1 MQGRAQV
8 SVCAAH
14 WVARQNEIINRREK
28 RVQVDTLI
36 KNAQVVLETDI
47 AALDIGIRAGRIVA
61 LVADSAGISADETI
75 DAAGKLLLPGAID
88 IHFHCRA
95 PAYPQRGDF
104 ATETRAAAAGG
115 VTTVF
120 EMPISKP
127 CCATG
132 EVFRMRKTLG
142 ERDAYVNFGLY
153 GAPGLLDRGE
163 INAMVDEGAIG
174 FKIFMTAAPKGRDD
188 EFEGLCLPHV
198 PELYQALNLVAETGL
213 VCAVHAENNQLLEW
227 HTAQLIAANRNDAP
241 AHGASRPPHVEA
253 LAIATLLTLN
263 ESIGVN
269 LHIAHVSGA
278 EALAVIRRFQ
288 ATGSTV
294 SAETCP
300 HYLLFTEADL
310 ARCGPYAK
318 INPPLRAEADQAAL
332 WQGLIDGALLAIT
345 TDHSPFLVEEKE
357 RAREDLWAA
366 PPGAPGVE
374 ELLLGVMHE
383 ALNGR
388 ISINKA
394 VDLMATNGAK
404 RFGVYP
410 ERGVIA
416 VGAAADLVI
425 YDPEADTTIHRDMLF
440 TQARDCDKLYD
451 GMTFKGA
458 VERTIVNGKTVF
470 EDGDIVGSAGDGQFV
485 RPDAARVKQVI

>member
-1 MQGRAQV
+1 M
-8 SVCAAH
+8 
-14 WVARQNEIINRREK
+14 
-28 RVQVDTLI
+28 QVDTLI
-36 KNAQVVLETDI
+36 KNARVALETDVSEMDVG
-47 AALDIGIRAGRIVA
+47 LRDGRIAA
-61 LVADSAGISADETI
+61 LVADSTGISADETI

-132 EVFRMRKTLG
+132 DVFRMRKALG

-163 INAMVDEGAIG
+163 IDDMVSEGAIG

-188 EFEGLCLPHV
+188 EFEGLCLPQA

-227 HTAQLIAANRNDAP
+227 HTAQLIQANRNDVP
-241 AHGASRPPHVEA
+241 AHGESRPPHVEA
-253 LAIATLLTLN
+253 LAIATLLALN
-263 ESIGVN
+263 ESIGAN

-278 EALAVIRRFQ
+278 EALAVIRRFK

-300 HYLLFTEADL
+300 HYLFFTEADL
-310 ARCGPYAK
+310 ERCGPYAK
-318 INPPLRAEADQAAL
+318 INPPLRKEADQAAI
-332 WQGLIDGALLAIT
+332 WDGLLDGTLLAIT

-383 ALNGR
+383 ALSGR
-388 ISINKA
+388 ISVNKA
-394 VDLMATNGAK
+394 IELVATNGAK

-410 ERGVIA
+410 ERGLIA

-425 YDPEADTTIHRDMLF
+425 YDPKAETTIHRDMLF

-451 GMTFKGA
+451 GMSFKGK

-470 EDGDIVGSAGDGQFV
+470 HDGDIVGAPGDGQFV
-485 RPDAARVKQVI
+485 RPDAARVTQVF

>member
-1 MQGRAQV
+1 MR
-8 SVCAAH
+8 
-14 WVARQNEIINRREK
+14 
-28 RVQVDTLI
+28 VDTLI
-36 KNAQVVLETDI
+36 TNARVALETDI
-47 AALDIGIRAGRIVA
+47 AALDVGIRDGRIIA
-61 LVADSAGISADETI
+61 LVADSADISAGETI

-95 PAYPQRGDF
+95 PAYPERGDF

-132 EVFRMRKTLG
+132 DVFRMRKALA

-153 GAPGLLDRGE
+153 GAPGLLDRA
-163 INAMVDEGAIG
+163 IIADMVDEGAIG

-198 PELYQALNLVAETGL
+198 PELYQALRLVAETGL

-227 HTAQLIAANRNDAP
+227 HTAELIKAERNDVP
-241 AHGASRPPHVEA
+241 AHGESRPPHVEA

-263 ESIGVN
+263 ESIGAN

-310 ARCGPYAK
+310 ERCGPYAK

-332 WQGLIDGALLAIT
+332 WDGLLDGSLLAIT

-374 ELLLGVMHE
+374 ELLPGVMHE
-383 ALNGR
+383 ALSGR

-394 VDLMATNGAK
+394 MNLVATNGAK

-410 ERGVIA
+410 ERGHIG

-425 YDPEADTTIHRDMLF
+425 YDPEASTTIQPDMLF
-440 TQARDCDKLYD
+440 TQARDCDKLYE
-451 GMTFKGA
+451 GMTFKGK
-458 VERTIVNGKTVF
+458 VERTIVNGVTVF
-470 EDGDIVGSAGDGQFV
+470 KDGNIVGSPGDGQFV
-485 RPDAARVKQVI
+485 RADKARVTRVF

>member
-1 MQGRAQV
+1 MY
-8 SVCAAH
+8 
-14 WVARQNEIINRREK
+14 I
-28 RVQVDTLI
+28 DTLI
-36 KNAQVVLETDI
+36 TNAQVVLETGI
-47 AALDIGIRAGRIVA
+47 AELDVGMRAGRIAA
-61 LVADSAGISADETI
+61 LVADSSGISADETI

-132 EVFRMRKTLG
+132 EVFRMRKALG

-153 GAPGLLDRGE
+153 GAPGLLDPGE
-163 INAMVDEGAIG
+163 IADMVDEGAIG

-188 EFEGLCLPHV
+188 EFEGLCLPFV
-198 PELYQALNLVAETGL
+198 PELYQALSLVAETGL

-227 HTAQLIAANRNDAP
+227 HTAQLIAAGRNDAP
-241 AHGASRPPHVEA
+241 AHGESRPPHVEA
-253 LAIATLLTLN
+253 LAIATLLALN
-263 ESIGVN
+263 ESIGAE
-269 LHIAHVSGA
+269 LHIAHVSGE

-288 ATGSTV
+288 ATGSRV

-300 HYLLFTEADL
+300 HYLFFTEADL

-318 INPPLRAEADQAAL
+318 INPPLRKEADQAAL
-332 WQGLIDGALLAIT
+332 WGGLLDGALLAIT

-374 ELLLGVMHE
+374 ELLLGLMHE

-388 ISINKA
+388 ISVNKA
-394 VDLMATNGAK
+394 IDLVATNGAK

-425 YDPEADTTIHRDMLF
+425 YDPDAETTIHPDMLF

-451 GMTFKGA
+451 GMTFQGK

-470 EDGDIVGSAGDGQFV
+470 QDGNIVGSPGDGQFV
-485 RPDAARVKQVI
+485 RPDPARVWRNL